1 MADRSTKTV
10 IWIML
15 IVILVLLLFIGYVFL
30 VKPAYTGFVTNQQIA
45 GYQVGYQQVVN
56 NMLTQLQQTGY
67 VQLNVGNQTIILA
80 PVQQQVQPQL

>member
-15 IVILVLLLFIGYVFL
+15 VVILVLLLFIGYVFL
-30 VKPAYTGFVTNQQIA
+30 VKPAYTGFVADQQIT
-45 GYQVGYQQVVN
+45 GYQIGYQQVVN

-80 PVQQQVQPQL
+80 PIQPQL